1 MSIERQPAVLAT
13 TNLRREVGQFQRGKA
28 QVASP
33 ARKGLLA
40 SNKVVQSRMDSKQQS
55 KTEIEKVME
64 AIAAIREGMSQKEDD

>member
-13 TNLRREVGQFQRGKA
+13 TNLRREVGQLQREKA

-33 ARKGLLA
+33 ARKGLLS

-55 KTEIEKVME
+55 KTEIEKVMQ

>member
-1 MSIERQPAVLAT
+1 VSIERQPAVLAT
-13 TNLRREVGQFQRGKA
+13 TNLRREVGQLQREKA

-33 ARKGLLA
+33 ARKGLLS